1 MATRRSLIK
10 KVSFHVDRKH
20 VAFETDVF
28 DLRLRRGCHLTAGQ
42 KTCASR
48 DLVFTGLARENKYPC
63 PPPRG
68 SKRRGSAQ
76 RVNPTSGLLLPTRR
90 SRARSHYYTSLFIL
104 QNPTSRGHTGTLRF
118 SAIAE
123 CHFHQTAASSLPSR
137 HSNRTQPRLKTRQ
150 DLVAR
155 PVDIVEIQLFPA
167 GC

>member
-1 MATRRSLIK
+1 LDLMATRRSLIK

-48 DLVFTGLARENKYPC
+48 DLVFTGLARENKYPR

-90 SRARSHYYTSLFIL
+90 SRARSHYYTSLFIF
-104 QNPTSRGHTGTLRF
+104 QNPNESWPYRDTPFLR
-118 SAIAE
+118 SCRVG

-137 HSNRTQPRLKTRQ
+137 HSNRTHPRLKT
-150 DLVAR
+150 
-155 PVDIVEIQLFPA
+155 
-167 GC
+167 